1 MEAFTYRSRINTSA
15 KNLFKWH
22 KKPAAFERLTPPW
35 EDVEVLDRTG
45 GIEDGS
51 RVSIRTKIGPV
62 PIIWLIEHRDYR
74 EEEQFCDIQ
83 IKGPFKHWE
92 HTHTFVPDGANAC
105 FMEDNVKFL
114 LPMGALGELFGNE
127 LVIRKL
133 ETLFEYRH
141 GTLMNDMAM
150 HKKYGV
156 KPMKV
161 LITGSTGLIGSSL
174 IAFLS
179 TGGHSVTCL
188 KRNKSK
194 IGEDDLYW
202 NPEKREIDTS
212 KLEGF
217 DAVVHLSGENV
228 AGRWTDEKKAEIEDS
243 RVKSTRLL
251 CNSLSKLKKKPSV
264 LVCASAIGYYGDRGD
279 EILTEDSQAG
289 RGFLPDVSKKWEAAT
304 EVARKAGIRV
314 VNLRLGVV
322 LSPRGGALEKM
333 LLPFRVGLGGKVGSG
348 RQWMSWISIHDVI
361 GAAYHAINVDS
372 IEGPVNAVSPKPVT
386 NVEFTSILGNV
397 LKRPTFFTVP
407 SLLLRAL
414 FGEMA
419 DETLLSS
426 TRVMPSKL
434 LSTGFEFQ
442 FTDLEASLRNLLGK
456 PKV

>member
-15 KNLFKWH
+15 RNLFKWH
-22 KKPAAFERLTPPW
+22 KQPGAFERLSPPW
-35 EDVEVLDRTG
+35 EDVEVLEKSG

-51 RVSIRTKIGPV
+51 RVVIRTKIGPV
-62 PIIWLIEHRDYR
+62 PMIWLIEHRDYK
-74 EEEQFCDIQ
+74 EEKQFCDIQ

-92 HTHTFVPDGANAC
+92 HTHTFLPDGPNSC
-105 FMEDNVKFL
+105 LMEDNVKFL
-114 LPMGALGELFGNE
+114 LPLGTLGELFGSD
-127 LVIRKL
+127 LIIRKL

-141 GTLMNDMAM
+141 GTLMNDIKM

-174 IAFLS
+174 IPFLS
-179 TGGHSVTCL
+179 TGGHNITCL
-188 KRNKSK
+188 KRDKSK
-194 IGEDDLYW
+194 IGENDLYW
-202 NPEKREIDTS
+202 NPEKGEIDTS

-228 AGRWTDEKKAEIEDS
+228 AGRWTDEKKAEIEAS

-251 CNSLSKLKKKPSV
+251 SKSLSKVKQKPEV
-264 LVCASAIGYYGDRGD
+264 LVCASAIGIYGNRDD
-279 EILTEDSQAG
+279 EILTEDSPAG
-289 RGFLPDVSKKWEAAT
+289 KGFLAQVSKKWEDAA
-304 EVARKAGIRV
+304 AAAKKAGIRV
-314 VNLRLGVV
+314 VNLRLGIV

-333 LLPFRVGLGGKVGSG
+333 LLPFRLGLGGRVGRG
-348 RQWMSWISIHDVI
+348 HQWMSWISVHDVI
-361 GAAYHAINVDS
+361 GAIYHAINDDS

-386 NVEFTSILGNV
+386 NLEFTTTLGTV
-397 LKRPTFFTVP
+397 LNRPTFLTIP

-426 TRVMPSKL
+426 ARVMPSKL
-434 LSTGFEFQ
+434 LSSGYEFQ
-442 FTDLEASLRNLLGK
+442 FTELEASLRNLLGK